1 MEKSENS
8 LIKKPADEKKAPAPV
23 FVEAEKMFDRMAQI
37 SRETAQKAFEFFERR
52 GMSFGAHLDD
62 WLKAESEL
70 LRQVPVEITETKDT
84 VNIRAAVAGFKPEEI
99 EVSVKDR
106 ILFLSGETTLED
118 KKEDENTYFTE
129 WRSNRFYRQLELP
142 SEVESEG
149 VEAQLKDGILRLSL
163 KKKAV
168 QEAEKIAVKA
178 A

>member
-1 MEKSENS
+1 MEKVENS
-8 LIKKPADEKKAPAPV
+8 LIKKPAEEKKTPAPV

-70 LRQVPVEITETKDT
+70 LRPVPVEITETKDM
-84 VNIRAAVAGFKPEEI
+84 VNIRAAAPGFKPEEI
-99 EVSVKDR
+99 EVSIKDKT
-106 ILFLSGETTLED
+106 LFLSGETVLEE
-118 KKEDENTYFTE
+118 KKDEENTYYTE
-129 WRSNRFYRQLELP
+129 WRSNRFCRQLELP

-149 VEAQLKDGILRLSL
+149 VEAQLKDGILSLNL

-168 QEAEKIAVKA
+168 QEADKIAVKA